1 VSRTYRNPPI
11 IEVVCEF
18 QFSADSPWDLTIPGL
33 VYERIKDTFP
43 RKSQEVVLAL
53 QLPLGISAPPGLVPQ
68 VQPEGRMRFTHPDER
83 AFVQLGKHLLAVNH
97 LRPYPSWER
106 FLPLI
111 EQSLRAYQ
119 TVAAPIGIHRIGLR
133 YINRISI
140 ASRDFQPSDYFTL
153 YPQISPTLPQIYGG
167 FSTRVL
173 FPYEQERD
181 ILKIELAS
189 GSDETQQATVVFL
202 DLDYFLAEPGAIP
215 PNEALDWVIHAHD
228 AIEGA
233 FEASITDR
241 LRQQFD
247 QESV

>member
-43 RKSQEVVLAL
+43 RKSQEVLLTV
-53 QLPLGISAPPGLVPQ
+53 QLPFGISAPPGLVPH
-68 VQPEGRMRFTHPDER
+68 VQPEGRMRFTRPDER

-97 LRPYPSWER
+97 LQPYPSWER

-111 EQSLRAYQ
+111 KQSLKAYQ
-119 TVAAPIGIHRIGLR
+119 TVATPTGIHRIGLR

-140 ASRDFQPSDYFTL
+140 ASRDFQPSDYFVL
-153 YPQISPTLPQIYGG
+153 YPQISPTLPQIYSG
-167 FSTRVL
+167 FLTQVL

-181 ILKIELAS
+181 IMKIELAS
-189 GSDETQQATVVFL
+189 GLDETQQAMAVFL
-202 DLDYFLAEPGAIP
+202 DLDYFLARPGAIAP
-215 PNEALDWVIHAHD
+215 DEALDWVIHTHD
-228 AIEGA
+228 TIEQA
-233 FEASITDR
+233 FEACITDR
-241 LRQQFD
+241 LREQFD
-247 QESV
+247 QEPL